1 MEYKS
6 CFFIGHREA
15 DEGVYPRL
23 QQSVERLITEEKV
36 SAFYVGNHG
45 GFDRLAARA
54 VIDAKRQHPNIILML
69 VLPYH
74 PGERQVDIPEGF
86 DGTYYPEELEDTP
99 RKFAIVKANKIM
111 VDTSDWLICYVWH
124 PASNARNLLEYARR
138 REKRGWIQI
147 ENLAEK
153 ELDFTACG
161 NPAGCGDRGME

>member
-15 DEGVYPRL
+15 DDRVYPRL
-23 QQSVERLITEEKV
+23 RLLVERLIMEEKV
-36 SAFYVGNHG
+36 SAFYVGSHG

-54 VIDAKRQHPNIILML
+54 VIDAKRQHPNIVLML

-74 PGERQVDIPEGF
+74 PGERPVDIPEGF
-86 DGTYYPEELEDTP
+86 DGTYYPEELENTP
-99 RKFAIVKANKIM
+99 RRFAIVQANKIM
-111 VDTSDWLICYVWH
+111 VDTSDWLVCYVWH

-138 REKRGWIQI
+138 IEKKGRIQI

-161 NPAGCGDRGME
+161 GTADCGDCGME

>member
-1 MEYKS
+1 MKT

-23 QQSVERLITEEKV
+23 RQSVERLIAEEKV
-36 SAFYVGNHG
+36 SAFYVGSRG
-45 GFDRLAARA
+45 GFDRLAAHA
-54 VIDAKRQHPNIILML
+54 VIDAKRQYPNIVLML

-74 PGERQVDIPEGF
+74 PGERPVELPNGF
-86 DGTYYPEELEDTP
+86 DGTYYPEALENTP
-99 RKFAIVKANKIM
+99 RRFAIVQANKIM

-147 ENLAEK
+147 ENLAE
-153 ELDFTACG
+153 EQMDCAACRSL
-161 NPAGCGDRGME
+161 AGCGNHGVE